1 MHQLELTGAIVPKAR
16 PRGKKGQ
23 QSYSPED
30 YRKWKAQAIRQL
42 KRQGAPPRMSGVR
55 LDVLLKGK
63 HSRRGDADNI
73 IGSIMDAL
81 VQAQILAND
90 NLSTVS
96 GLSIELEYN
105 GDPPT
110 ALITISPA

>member
-16 PRGKKGQ
+16 PRSTGKHH
-23 QSYSPED
+23 YLPAP
-30 YRKWKAQAIRQL
+30 YRAWKSQAIAQLQRQS
-42 KRQGAPPRMSGVR
+42 APARMTGVR

-90 NLSTVS
+90 NLATVS
-96 GLSIELEYN
+96 GLSIELQYN
-105 GDPPT
+105 ADPPT

>member
-16 PRGKKGQ
+16 PRSTGKHH
-23 QSYSPED
+23 YLPTV
-30 YRKWKAQAIRQL
+30 YRDWKAQAIAQL
-42 KRQGAPPRMSGVR
+42 QCQSGPAKMSGVH

-90 NLSTVS
+90 NLATVS
-96 GLSIELEYN
+96 ALSIALQYN
-105 GDPPT
+105 NDPPT
-110 ALITISPA
+110 ALITIIPA